1 MVLLILIPKLI
12 PQKNMSTPIY
22 KLIYDRR
29 RRASNTHEGS
39 IELRITFNSIQKF
52 VTSGVRVY
60 PNQWK
65 DERIVN
71 RFDASELQNSLDY
84 FVLQTR
90 KIVNDLLTQG
100 TLDMN
105 TLVSDINNK
114 LSRQASVN
122 VPETRLLL
130 DYMKERTAIRKFGR
144 KQDTQERY
152 DRFLRWF
159 EKWGGMVT
167 LSDLTEMNIL
177 RMDAALGDMQPYSK
191 WHNYHRFLNS
201 FILDAIDDGLMKR
214 NPYKSIHID
223 KEPTKDALEKYL
235 TKEEFERI
243 AGLSL
248 PINYLQHAQDLF
260 IFQTYTCLAYTDL
273 ADFNPDNIKYIN
285 ERPVYVGRRAKT
297 GQPFTFLLLQPAM
310 DILKKYNN
318 QLPIMTN
325 QKYNSYIKM
334 LAVMAG
340 IEKPVSSHWARHT
353 GATLLLNSGVD
364 MEIVSKVLGHASTT
378 MTRNVYAKLLDETV
392 ADAMAK
398 VRI

>member
-1 MVLLILIPKLI
+1 MA
-12 PQKNMSTPIY
+12 TPFY
-22 KLIYDRR
+22 KLIFDRR
-29 RRASNTHEGS
+29 RRASSTKEGS
-39 IELRITFNSIQKF
+39 VELRITYNGIQRF
-52 VTSGVRVY
+52 VTTGVRCL
-60 PNQWK
+60 PKQWK
-65 DERIVN
+65 NDQIIN
-71 RFDASELQNSLDY
+71 RFDATEVQNTLDL
-84 FVLQTR
+84 FVFQTR
-90 KIVNDLLTQG
+90 KIVNELLQQG
-100 TLDMN
+100 SLDMN
-105 TLVSDINNK
+105 TLVSDINRK

-122 VPETRLLL
+122 VPETRLLM
-130 DYMKERTAIRKFGR
+130 DYMRERTAIRKFGR

-159 EKWGGMVT
+159 ENWGGMVT

-177 RMDAALGDMQPYSK
+177 RMDAALGDMQSYSK

-243 AGLSL
+243 AQLSL
-248 PINYLQHAQDLF
+248 PVNYLQHAQDLF

-273 ADFNPDNIKYIN
+273 ADFNPDNIKFIN

-310 DILKKYNN
+310 DILKKYDNK
-318 QLPIMTN
+318 LPIMTN

-353 GATLLLNSGVD
+353 GATMLLNSGVE

-392 ADAMAK
+392 ADAMSK

>member
-1 MVLLILIPKLI
+1 MA
-12 PQKNMSTPIY
+12 TPFY
-22 KLIYDRR
+22 KLIFDRR
-29 RRASNTHEGS
+29 RRASSTKEGS
-39 IELRITFNSIQKF
+39 VELRITYNGIQRF
-52 VTSGVRVY
+52 VTTGVRCL
-60 PNQWK
+60 PKQWK
-65 DERIVN
+65 NDQIIN
-71 RFDASELQNSLDY
+71 RFDATEVQNTLDL
-84 FVLQTR
+84 FVFQTR
-90 KIVNDLLTQG
+90 KIVNELLQQG

-159 EKWGGMVT
+159 ENWGGMVT
-167 LSDLTEMNIL
+167 LGDVSEMNIL

-273 ADFNPDNIKYIN
+273 ADFNPDNIKFIN

-364 MEIVSKVLGHASTT
+364 MEIVSKVLGHSSTT

-392 ADAMAK
+392 ADAMSK